1 MKFLFK
7 IIVIPIITAMV
18 IPLGLLGIMYKDF
31 EIPMDDFGDLGQNN
45 FQLTDMVQ
53 DELDA
58 FLLSTDSNAAI
69 NIGFTQAQANQLL
82 LTTFQ
87 GMNPNYLNEEAPEVE
102 QIYVMAGEQSG
113 AEYGYLGTYVR
124 FKEDIIE
131 IESGIHLK
139 YMNFTYKTTLLM
151 VFKLTL
157 NTDEV
162 VLRLEKLN
170 LGNLPL
176 AWTFNTASM
185 LAEQVL
191 NQDLGS
197 FINQMVDGF
206 ATFDPKEREMRVDIQ
221 ALISQQFSE
230 DQQTARV
237 VSALLG
243 FIKENELID
252 IGFKDGE
259 FAGSLVLG
267 KLRDNAPVFTLM
279 PYDRI
284 INEQQLQS
292 IFASKATSLVFST
305 LSTTSDPFIELD
317 ALTLNR
323 IFEYLLRSNLNQN
336 GALMESVIAD
346 NYRLQALSPYITMEG
361 SFVINLPIQ
370 LTDINDPNKR
380 FATIIK
386 LDAIPDING
395 NDLVIQVNSLQ
406 AGEVTLTEEFIS
418 DILLMIG
425 DNDMISGGQ
434 FIIRN
439 FSDQMSGAGMTLT
452 QVQLVNNRLRLFI
465 QLDESV
471 VQMAEIASTVQ
482 SILDELATNES
493 VPPQVQE
500 SVNDLINNINDP
512 EALNESIEDLLSNIE
527 ALSDEELADLY
538 TTILDLLSSSD
549 QDLSQLFNLLN

>member
-7 IIVIPIITAMV
+7 LIVIPLLTALIVPM
-18 IPLGLLGIMYKDF
+18 GLLAAAYKDF
-31 EIPMDDFGDLGQNN
+31 QVPTEDFADFDSNN
-45 FQLTDMVQ
+45 FQLTDMVK
-53 DELDA
+53 DELDS
-58 FLLSTDSNAAI
+58 FLLSTDSNASI
-69 NIGFTQAQANQLL
+69 SIGFTQAQANQLL
-82 LTTFQ
+82 LTTFR
-87 GMNPNYLNEEAPEVE
+87 GMNPNYLNEDAPLEE
-102 QIYVMAGEQSG
+102 QVYVIAGEQSG
-113 AEYGYLGTYVR
+113 ANYGYQGTFLR

-139 YMNFTYKTTLLM
+139 YMNFTYKTSLLL

-170 LGNLPL
+170 LGNIPL

-197 FINQMVDGF
+197 FINEMVDGF

-230 DQQTARV
+230 DPQTEKV

-259 FAGSLVLG
+259 FAGSLALG
-267 KLRDNAPVFTLM
+267 KLRDHSDIVTLM
-279 PYDRI
+279 PYERI
-284 INEQQLQS
+284 TNEQQLQS

-317 ALTLNR
+317 AITLNR
-323 IFEYLLRSNLNQN
+323 IFEYLLRNNLNQN
-336 GALMESVIAD
+336 GALMESIIAD
-346 NYRLQALSPYITMEG
+346 DYRLAALTPYITMG
-361 SFVINLPIQ
+361 DAFVVNLPIRI
-370 LTDINDPNKR
+370 TDINDPTKM

-386 LDAIPDING
+386 LDALPDING
-395 NDLVIQVNSLQ
+395 NDLIINVNSLQ
-406 AGEVTLTEEFIS
+406 AGQVTLTAEFIS
-418 DILLMIG
+418 DILSLIG
-425 DNDMISGGQ
+425 DNEMISDGR
-434 FIIRN
+434 FVIRN

-452 QVQLVNNRLRLFI
+452 QVQMVNSKLRLYI
-465 QLDESV
+465 QLDESSLP
-471 VQMAEIASTVQ
+471 MSEIVETVQ
-482 SILDELATNES
+482 SILDELATNPN

-500 SVNDLINNINDP
+500 SVNDLISNLNNP
-512 EALNESIEDLLSNIE
+512 EALNESIEDLLSTVE
-527 ALSDEELADLY
+527 GLSDEELADLY
-538 TTILDLLSSSD
+538 ATILDLLSDSD
-549 QDLSQLFNLLN
+549 TDLSQLFNLLN